1 MCRYEHSGRVGG
13 MNTRK
18 LARATFVRYR
28 VTHDQLAMICA
39 RMGVSRSELVR
50 DVLAEPVAMMAGW
63 VCAVPDNPTEADKDQ
78 LLLDLRGDISKFL
91 DARLGELGGP
101 LP

>member
-1 MCRYEHSGRVGG
+1 
-13 MNTRK
+13 MNTQK
-18 LARATFVRYR
+18 LARATFVLDRE
-28 VTHDQLAMICA
+28 THDQLAMICS

-50 DVLAEPVAMMAGW
+50 DVLAEPVAMMASW

-78 LLLDLRGDISKFL
+78 LLLDLRGDLSKFL
-91 DARLGELGGP
+91 DERLGELGGP